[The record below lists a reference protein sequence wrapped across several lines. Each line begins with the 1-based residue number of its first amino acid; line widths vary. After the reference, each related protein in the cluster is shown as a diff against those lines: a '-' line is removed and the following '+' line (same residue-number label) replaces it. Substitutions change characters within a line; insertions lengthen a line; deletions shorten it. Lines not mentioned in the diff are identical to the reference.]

1 MLSFTVHCS
10 LFAVYCSLFTIV
22 MKRSRTN
29 SWAKELDDLIR
40 AFSGAF
46 LFGTPLLWTM
56 EMWWI
61 GTFVELWKLLIFLV
75 LAFAVNVH
83 LTYFAGFKEQRTFHA
98 SLTQA
103 VEAVA
108 VGVVTS
114 VIVLLVLNRISLGDP
129 LDTVLGKVAIQAIP
143 LSIGASAANALLAM
157 RNNGGEGDDEEPEPD
172 SPWRAVLNDLG
183 ATIAGGIF
191 IGFSIAPTAEI
202 PTLAA
207 ELGYWHEIAL
217 VGLSL
222 LVTYAIVFESDFS
235 PQRRQKETRGLFQR
249 PITETVMAYF
259 VSLFVA
265 LVALY
270 LFDQFE
276 ISDPIFPVISQVL
289 VLGLPTAV
297 GGAAGRVVI

>member
-1 MLSFTVHCS
+1 M
-10 LFAVYCSLFTIV
+10 AQNQA
-22 MKRSRTN
+22 N
-29 SWAKELDDLIR
+29 SWEKELDDFIR

-46 LFGTPLLWTM
+46 LFGIPLLWTM

-61 GTFVELWKLLIFLV
+61 GTFVELWKLLIFLA

-83 LTYFAGFKEQRTFHA
+83 LTYFAGFKQQHTFHA
-98 SLTQA
+98 SLTEA

-108 VGVVTS
+108 VGIVASAV
-114 VIVLLVLNRISLGDP
+114 VLLVLNRIGPGDP
-129 LDTVLGKVAIQAIP
+129 LDSVLGKVAIQAIP

-157 RNNGGEGDDEEPEPD
+157 RGNSNGDDDEPEPD
-172 SPWRAVLNDLG
+172 SPWRAGLNDLG

-191 IGFSIAPTAEI
+191 IGFSVAPTAEI

-222 LVTYAIVFESDFS
+222 LVTYAIVFESGFS
-235 PQRRQKETRGLFQR
+235 PQGRERETRGLFQR

-276 ISDPIFPVISQVL
+276 VGDPIFSVVSQVL

-297 GGAAGRVVI
+297 GGAAGRLVI

>member
-1 MLSFTVHCS
+1 MT
-10 LFAVYCSLFTIV
+10 
-22 MKRSRTN
+22 KQDQPN

-61 GTFVELWKLLIFLV
+61 GTYVEPWKLLVFLA
-75 LAFAVNVH
+75 LAFVVNVH
-83 LTYFAGFKEQRTFHA
+83 LTYFAGFKEQRTVHT

-108 VGVVTS
+108 VGIVAS
-114 VIVLLVLNRISLGDP
+114 VIVLLILNQISPSEPLGSI
-129 LDTVLGKVAIQAIP
+129 LGKVAIQAIP
-143 LSIGASAANALLAM
+143 LSIGASAANALFAWGEKG
-157 RNNGGEGDDEEPEPD
+157 REGDDEEPEPD
-172 SPWRAVLNDLG
+172 SPWQAGLNDLG

-207 ELGYWHEIAL
+207 ELGYWHEITL

-222 LVTYAIVFESDFS
+222 LVSYAIVFESDFS
-235 PQRRQKETRGLFQR
+235 PQRREKETRGLFQR

-259 VSLFVA
+259 ISLFVA
-265 LVALY
+265 LLALY

-276 ISDPIFPVISQVL
+276 FGDPIFAVVSQVL

-297 GGAAGRVVI
+297 GGAAGRLVI